1 MTEQSSQEF
10 QTVNPAP
17 TSDRDRLIKQSIGFV
32 SGLSILGSGLICGS
46 ATATTNTF
54 IIPDTSAPPAPPAPA
69 KIVRPERQRTAVR
82 VPTTRVAPKPTQI
95 DRTIS
100 ASPKPRLSAPKISV
114 PAKNTTA
121 IDNLVLQPQ
130 SAPPVANPGKN
141 SFIDTTNYSRGKT
154 DGYSAPSAVI
164 LTERSTGCSS
174 ISQNGKLSSGNC
186 ATTTKR
192 QSLTAATR
200 VRRSP
205 GAMQVASRRTSGTL
219 QSARLQQRRT
229 AIGTVV
235 QPPATIGLAPIAPQ
249 YHRATTNYYYPHTV
263 QQPRNTALIFPLAM
277 PATITSAFGWRV
289 HPVTGNTRM
298 HSGTDLG
305 APMGTPVLAAYPGEV
320 AVADSLGGYGLT
332 VILRHE
338 KGTQESRYAH
348 LSEIFVKPGDT
359 VEQGA
364 VIGRVGSTGLSTGP
378 HLHFEWRYLTN
389 AGWVAVDAGLHLEYA
404 LANMMQAMQ
413 MANNNVEPQG

>member
-1 MTEQSSQEF
+1 MQQHF
-10 QTVNPAP
+10 P
-17 TSDRDRLIKQSIGFV
+17 
-32 SGLSILGSGLICGS
+32 
-46 ATATTNTF
+46 
-54 IIPDTSAPPAPPAPA
+54 
-69 KIVRPERQRTAVR
+69 
-82 VPTTRVAPKPTQI
+82 
-95 DRTIS
+95 
-100 ASPKPRLSAPKISV
+100 
-114 PAKNTTA
+114 
-121 IDNLVLQPQ
+121 
-130 SAPPVANPGKN
+130 
-141 SFIDTTNYSRGKT
+141 
-154 DGYSAPSAVI
+154 
-164 LTERSTGCSS
+164 
-174 ISQNGKLSSGNC
+174 NGKLSSGNC

-200 VRRSP
+200 VSRSS
-205 GAMQVASRRTSGTL
+205 GAIVASRRTSGTS
-219 QSARLQQRRT
+219 QSVRLQPRRT

-235 QPPATIGLAPIAPQ
+235 QPPNSIALAPVAPQ
-249 YHRATTNYYYPHTV
+249 YHRATTNYYYPPTA
-263 QQPRNTALIFPLAM
+263 QQQRNTALIFPLAM
-277 PATITSAFGWRV
+277 PARITSVFGWRV

-305 APMGTPVLAAYPGEV
+305 APLGTPVLAAYPGEV

-338 KGTQESRYAH
+338 QGTQESRYAH

>member
-1 MTEQSSQEF
+1 MTEQSSQEINP
-10 QTVNPAP
+10 VNPAP
-17 TSDRDRLIKQSIGFV
+17 TSEPSRILKQSIGFV
-32 SGLSILGSGLICGS
+32 SGLSILGSGLIGTS

-54 IIPDTSAPPAPPAPA
+54 IIPDTVAPPAPPAPA
-69 KIVRPERQRTAVR
+69 KMVKPERQRTAVR
-82 VPTTRVAPKPTQI
+82 VPTTRVAPKPAPI

-114 PAKNTTA
+114 PSKNTSR

-154 DGYSAPSAVI
+154 DGYTAPSAVI

-186 ATTTKR
+186 GITTKR

-205 GAMQVASRRTSGTL
+205 VASRRTSGTL
-219 QSARLQQRRT
+219 QSVRLQPRRT

-235 QPPATIGLAPIAPQ
+235 QPPATIGLAPVAPQ
-249 YHRATTNYYYPHTV
+249 YHRATTNYYYPQTV
-263 QQPRNTALIFPLAM
+263 QQQRNTALIFPLAI

-305 APMGTPVLAAYPGEV
+305 APLGTPVLAAYPGEV

-348 LSEIFVKPGDT
+348 LSEIFVKPGDI